1 MFIYLRATVNVHT
14 FSKKK
19 IAMCFTQCT
28 RCTHDIIYP
37 KYMLWGLVGQR
48 ITHQVKSK
56 FLKIFLDLNYNL
68 IKKNPNVLLLK
79 TEYLRQLL

>member
-37 KYMLWGLVGQR
+37 KYVMGTGWS
-48 ITHQVKSK
+48 T
-56 FLKIFLDLNYNL
+56 NY
-68 IKKNPNVLLLK
+68 PPG
-79 TEYLRQLL
+79 